1 MTDDYEILSDMGADK
16 LRVRFDG
23 QFAGNAVLW
32 DATIVTLNRY
42 VNEKLGGGGKSTA
55 IRPFLQVSAYEQ
67 TSAVVPIEIGLPV
80 LRIDRPTILKTIIMV
95 RQYKRLT
102 IGRHEFGQAW
112 SQP

>member
-1 MTDDYEILSDMGADK
+1 MGVDK
-16 LRVRFDG
+16 LRVQFNG

-42 VNEKLGGGGKSTA
+42 LNEKFGGRGRSTV
-55 IRPFLQVSAYEQ
+55 IHPFLEVSAYEQ

-102 IGRHEFGQAW
+102 LGRHEFGQAW
-112 SQP
+112 SPP